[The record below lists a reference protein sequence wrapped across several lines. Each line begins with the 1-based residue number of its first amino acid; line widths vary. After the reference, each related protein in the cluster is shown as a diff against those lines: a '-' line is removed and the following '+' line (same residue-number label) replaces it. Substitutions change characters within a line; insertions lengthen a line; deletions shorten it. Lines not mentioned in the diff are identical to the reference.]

1 MGYTF
6 PDYDR
11 SSLSITASV
20 LGYFGVKGL
29 TYPKLPE
36 IEEKLHTYK
45 PQKVVLLL
53 ADGMGE
59 NLLSRFLPEDS
70 FLRSHDA
77 GTVSAVFPSTTTAAT
92 TSIWTGLSPLE
103 HGWLGWS
110 LYFKECAA
118 QIDTFI
124 GRESH
129 TGAPYPAGSPADT
142 LMELPATIAG
152 VDADVET
159 LMVFPFDSAATKGA
173 KHKAVARDLEQIPG
187 AVIPFMK
194 GEGRKLCLIYNG
206 EPDHTMHAEGVACE
220 HTKHNF
226 ERVDAV
232 AKELAAQLDGD
243 TLLIVT
249 ADHGLVDATGWVV
262 VNEIP
267 ELDECLWMP
276 PAIEGRAAAFY
287 VKPFRR
293 AQFEAAFEK
302 YCGGDFLLL
311 KREEALARN
320 LFGRGRAHPKSEDF
334 MGDYIAC
341 ATGMRNIFYKTIV
354 GKIPDMIGQHAGLT
368 EDEMTV
374 PVVLAMGE
382 NGK

>member
-6 PDYDR
+6 PDYGR
-11 SSLSITASV
+11 SSLSITSSV
-20 LGYFGVKGL
+20 FGYFGVKGIS
-29 TYPKLPE
+29 YPKLPE
-36 IEEKLHTYK
+36 IEEMLIKYK
-45 PQKVVLLL
+45 PRKIVLVLF
-53 ADGMGE
+53 DGMGE
-59 NLLSRFLPEDS
+59 NLIRRHLPEDS
-70 FLRSHDA
+70 FLRRCDA

-92 TSIWTGLSPLE
+92 TSIWTGLSPIE

-124 GRESH
+124 GTESH
-129 TGAPYPAGSPADT
+129 TGVRYPSGSPAET
-142 LMELPATIAG
+142 LMELPATIAE
-152 VDADVET
+152 VDEDVET

-173 KHKAVARDLEQIPG
+173 KQKAVAREIEEIPG
-187 AVIPFMK
+187 KVLPFMQ
-194 GEGRKLCLIYNG
+194 GESRRLCLVYNG
-206 EPDHTMHAEGVACE
+206 EPDHTMHSEGVDCA

-226 ERVDAV
+226 ERAN
-232 AKELAAQLDGD
+232 ATTRLLADQLPED

-249 ADHGLVDATGWVV
+249 ADHGLVDATEWVV

-293 AQFEAAFEK
+293 AQFEAAFQK
-302 YCGGDFLLL
+302 YCGKDFLLMT
-311 KREEALARN
+311 REEALEKH
-320 LFGRGRAHPKSEDF
+320 LFGLGKAHRKSEDF

-341 ATGMRNIFYKTIV
+341 ATGNRSIV
-354 GKIPDMIGQHAGLT
+354 YVTFTGRIPDMIGQHAGLT

-374 PVVLAMGE
+374 PVILTMGK
-382 NGK
+382 GK